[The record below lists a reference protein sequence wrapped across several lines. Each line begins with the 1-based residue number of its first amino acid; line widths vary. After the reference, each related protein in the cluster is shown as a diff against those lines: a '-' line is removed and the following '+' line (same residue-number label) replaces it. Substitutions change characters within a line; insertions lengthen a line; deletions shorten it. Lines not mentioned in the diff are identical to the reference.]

1 MTQDDLLVSIIVPVY
16 NSREY
21 LRSCIDSVLRQDYSN
36 IEVIIV
42 DDGSDDGSET
52 MCDEYMAQ
60 DARIRVIHQPNAGH
74 VQARRTGLRHAQ
86 GDAVMWIDSDDWVA
100 ADWVSSY
107 VDLME
112 QSDADIVISGT
123 TDAILR
129 APADM
134 VAFLLARADHTLW
147 ASCVRRDLY
156 SGLDFADVTIG
167 EDVLMLQQLISRAG
181 RMCLTQGNHGYHY
194 REVPD
199 SISRQPS
206 LGNKKDW
213 LVRAQLEV
221 EFTQRH
227 NAGLVTCAYFDVMR
241 GATLVYKSVCRL
253 TLERDEHAQ
262 ADELKR
268 DLRAL
273 MKRGMLHAPLRH
285 MRAAEYITVLKTMKT
300 YLLER

>member
-74 VQARRTGLRHAQ
+74 VQARRTGLRHAR

-107 VDLME
+107 VDLMK

-134 VAFLLARADHTLW
+134 VAFLLARGPYVVGVLC
-147 ASCVRRDLY
+147 ASGPVQRVGFRRRDDRR
-156 SGLDFADVTIG
+156 G
-167 EDVLMLQQLISRAG
+167 RAYAAAAHITG
-181 RMCLTQGNHGYHY
+181 RAH
-194 REVPD
+194 VPD
-199 SISRQPS
+199 
-206 LGNKKDW
+206 
-213 LVRAQLEV
+213 
-221 EFTQRH
+221 
-227 NAGLVTCAYFDVMR
+227 AGEPR
-241 GATLVYKSVCRL
+241 I
-253 TLERDEHAQ
+253 
-262 ADELKR
+262 
-268 DLRAL
+268 
-273 MKRGMLHAPLRH
+273 PLS
-285 MRAAEYITVLKTMKT
+285 
-300 YLLER
+300 

>member
-1 MTQDDLLVSIIVPVY
+1 
-16 NSREY
+16 
-21 LRSCIDSVLRQDYSN
+21 
-36 IEVIIV
+36 
-42 DDGSDDGSET
+42 
-52 MCDEYMAQ
+52 
-60 DARIRVIHQPNAGH
+60 
-74 VQARRTGLRHAQ
+74 
-86 GDAVMWIDSDDWVA
+86 
-100 ADWVSSY
+100 
-107 VDLME
+107 
-112 QSDADIVISGT
+112 
-123 TDAILR
+123 
-129 APADM
+129 
-134 VAFLLARADHTLW
+134 
-147 ASCVRRDLY
+147 
-156 SGLDFADVTIG
+156 
-167 EDVLMLQQLISRAG
+167 MLQQLISRAG

-273 MKRGMLHAPLRH
+273 MKRGILHAPLHH